1 MAIRGSNGEAAVKR
15 WRVVVL
21 VTLATALMVSSACS
35 DGGDGRPEVAEFAG
49 DWDVSLVV
57 GNVDADPEADPAT
70 FPGTDTFREH
80 WIIEDCDDEACT
92 LSRPDGGFL
101 LGDLDG
107 VRLEYTTAGALE
119 GNDQRFVGVGDARSL
134 TAADPES
141 ESDPC
146 AGSAAQ
152 RWSVRIEVDVRDSVL
167 SGTVIRTPEAM
178 RTEIEAT
185 TCFGLDLTLG
195 FSGTPRAGVESG
207 SSG

>member
-1 MAIRGSNGEAAVKR
+1 MALRGSRGDAAVRR

-21 VTLATALMVSSACS
+21 MTLATALMASSACS
-35 DGGDGRPEVAEFAG
+35 SGGDDRPEVAEYAG

-57 GNVDADPEADPAT
+57 GNVDADPDADPAT
-70 FPGTDTFREH
+70 FPGNDTFREH

-107 VRLEYTTAGALE
+107 IRLEYTTAGALE
-119 GNDQRFVGVGDARSL
+119 GDDMRFVGVGDARPL
-134 TAADPES
+134 AVVDPES
-141 ESDPC
+141 EPDPC

-167 SGTVIRTPEAM
+167 SGTVIRTPEAL
-178 RTEIEAT
+178 RSDVEAT
-185 TCFGLDLTLG
+185 TCFGLDITLG
-195 FSGTPRAGVESG
+195 FSGTPRAGAESG